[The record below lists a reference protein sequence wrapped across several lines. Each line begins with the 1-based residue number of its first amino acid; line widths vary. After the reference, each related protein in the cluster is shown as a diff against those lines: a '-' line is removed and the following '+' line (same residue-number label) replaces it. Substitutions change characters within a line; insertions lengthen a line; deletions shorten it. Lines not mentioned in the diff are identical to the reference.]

1 MTKIS
6 RQALQKI
13 RTQKNSGDDMTLS
26 ALFVVLFDTAMNEL
40 TTDEERINLASARAK
55 TLIIIDQIE
64 KGSYQ
69 KGKKKT
75 LRVL

>member
-13 RTQKNSGDDMTLS
+13 RTQRNSGDDMTLS
-26 ALFVVLFDTAMNEL
+26 ALFGVLFDTAMDEL
-40 TTDEERINLASARAK
+40 TTDEERINLVSARAK

>member
-1 MTKIS
+1 
-6 RQALQKI
+6 
-13 RTQKNSGDDMTLS
+13 MTLS
-26 ALFVVLFDTAMNEL
+26 ALFGVLFDTAMDEL
-40 TTDEERINLASARAK
+40 TTDEERINLVSARAK

>member
-26 ALFVVLFDTAMNEL
+26 ALFVVLFDTAIKEL
-40 TTDEERINLASARAK
+40 TTDEERINLMSARAK

-69 KGKKKT
+69 NSAKKT

>member
-13 RTQKNSGDDMTLS
+13 RAERNSGDDLTLS
-26 ALFVVLFDTAMNEL
+26 SLFRVLFDTAMNEL
-40 TTDEERINLASARAK
+40 TTDEERINLVSARAK